1 MKKKICIIVHSR
13 ANYGSIKAVLKEIKK
28 SKKLELQL
36 VVGGSAILDRFGSLV
51 PIIKK
56 DKFKINKKINFLIE
70 GDSPSIMAKTTGL
83 AIIEIS
89 NVLLDLSP
97 DIVLTIGDRYE
108 TISTAIASSYMNI
121 PLAHTMGGEVTGTI
135 DESIRHAVTKFANIH
150 FPASNL
156 AKKNIIL
163 MGEDKK
169 KCF

>member
-28 SKKLELQL
+28 SKKLKLQL

-108 TISTAIASSYMNI
+108 TISTAIA
-121 PLAHTMGGEVTGTI
+121 
-135 DESIRHAVTKFANIH
+135 
-150 FPASNL
+150 
-156 AKKNIIL
+156 
-163 MGEDKK
+163 
-169 KCF
+169 